1 MSKSRA
7 DSNTLPKL
15 GELELQLLNAL
26 WEQPEQ
32 SAKDLHTRL
41 DGRSGLNTV
50 QSALERLYKKSLLQR
65 QKQGHAYAYSARVAR
80 SELTSSLIGAVIDR
94 LQLGNL
100 EPVLS
105 SFVDFAEG
113 VDDTTLN
120 RLEKLIQERK
130 QQRLQNDD

>member
-65 QKQGHAYAYSARVAR
+65 QKQGHATPTARASRVR
-80 SELTSSLIGAVIDR
+80 SSQAH
-94 LQLGNL
+94 
-100 EPVLS
+100 
-105 SFVDFAEG
+105 
-113 VDDTTLN
+113 
-120 RLEKLIQERK
+120 
-130 QQRLQNDD
+130 